1 MPDSS
6 PNVLIVEGQDDKYIV
21 DKLIAKHEHAARFDI
36 RPKGGFPALRS
47 SIRPEINASGRRTVG
62 IIADAN
68 ESPTDRWTSIRDAL
82 SEVDCTDIPEAP
94 VPAGAILSGPRDI
107 RVGVWLMPDNT
118 RPGEVEDFIAD
129 MIPRTARSGR
139 SPNSTSTTSL
149 PVYRSSPRTNARALM
164 YTPASQH
171 AMPRAQWGLPSR
183 SGDLD
188 HNAPAAQ
195 SLVNWLRELFSPL
208 VDDVTRSQAGSVVE

>member
-21 DKLIAKHEHAARFDI
+21 DKLLAKHEHAARFDI

-94 VPAGAILSGPRDI
+94 VPSGAILSGPRDI

-129 MIPRTARSGR
+129 MIPTGDPLWPVAQQYIDDIPPDLQKFTENKRT
-139 SPNSTSTTSL
+139 
-149 PVYRSSPRTNARALM
+149 RAHV
-164 YTPASQH
+164 H
-171 AMPRAQWGLPSR
+171 AWLATRDALAPWGLPS
-183 SGDLD
+183 
-188 HNAPAAQ
+188 
-195 SLVNWLRELFSPL
+195 
-208 VDDVTRSQAGSVVE
+208 

>member
-21 DKLIAKHEHAARFDI
+21 DKLLAKHEHAARFDI

-94 VPAGAILSGPRDI
+94 VPSGAILSGPRDI

-129 MIPRTARSGR
+129 MIPTDDPLWPVAQQYIDDIPPNLQKFTENKRTRAHVHAWLATRDA
-139 SPNSTSTTSL
+139 
-149 PVYRSSPRTNARALM
+149 PRPMGSAITA
-164 YTPASQH
+164 
-171 AMPRAQWGLPSR
+171 
-183 SGDLD
+183 GDLD

-195 SLVNWLRELFSPL
+195 SLVNWLRELFSLL
-208 VDDVTRSQAGSVVE
+208 VDDATRS